1 MKTKM
6 RTMDRVLLGLYAL
19 LGFVV
24 IAVLASA
31 LCSGLKLS
39 LFGYTIQ
46 LGEGALPLVILVAAA
61 VLLLAWSIKLMMLA
75 CCQKSRPGKDSV
87 SLQTTE
93 NGAVRISMQA
103 METLARLAIG
113 TTEGVEKIRTTILN
127 HEDSISVNIDMTVRS
142 DVHIP
147 NVTMLMQHS
156 VKSFIEEYSGIA
168 VRDVVVLVSHIE
180 EAPAELPVRAK
191 TAEPAAIPELE
202 LEPEPEP
209 ELGFEPEPELEPE
222 PEPELEPLIESEP
235 DIEPLSD
242 IEPLPE
248 AENAGFIEEIPDGEI
263 SDEEVPDVDRD
274 EEFNEKD
281 IW

>member
-1 MKTKM
+1 MKPNM
-6 RTMDRVLLGLYAL
+6 RGIDRVLLGLYAL

-24 IAVLASA
+24 IAVLAFA
-31 LCSGLKLS
+31 FCSGLKFS
-39 LFGYTIQ
+39 LFGYSIQ
-46 LGEGALPLVILVAAA
+46 LGEGALPFIILVAAA
-61 VLLLAWSIKLMMLA
+61 VLLLAWSIKLMTLA
-75 CCQKSRPGKDSV
+75 CCRRPRPGKDSV
-87 SLQTTE
+87 SLQSTE

-103 METLARLAIG
+103 METLARQAIG
-113 TTEGVEKIRTTILN
+113 RMEGVEKIRTAILN

-180 EAPAELPVRAK
+180 EAPMELSVREK
-191 TAEPAAIPELE
+191 TEDSSARSE
-202 LEPEPEP
+202 LEPESQPEP
-209 ELGFEPEPELEPE
+209 GPEIEPEPELESESAPE
-222 PEPELEPLIESEP
+222 REPLIESEP
-235 DIEPLSD
+235 E

-248 AENAGFIEEIPDGEI
+248 AESAGYIEEIPDEEIPDEEILDEEI
-263 SDEEVPDVDRD
+263 SDVDRD
-274 EEFNEKD
+274 EEFNEKN